1 MNWFLYNVTENFL
14 DDDGE
19 LVKKGEKGVGQCSMS
34 PGILEAPY
42 GTMYVVTGEYVKLF
56 LSENNKRL
64 NARSVT
70 QAIEYYY
77 FREEQKE
84 VEYEF
89 IFD

>member
-42 GTMYVVTGEYVKLF
+42 GTMYVVTGEYVKKF
-56 LSENNKRL
+56 LDERNKRL
-64 NARSVT
+64 NARTVT
-70 QAIEYYY
+70 EAIEFYYY
-77 FREEQKE
+77 GKDEEK

-89 IFD
+89 VFD